1 VKHLG
6 WILDLYHKPGQMVV
20 WLKKPDGKCV
30 RLTDRWKPRIHVG
43 GDYRELIDLACKSYI
58 ENSIFVDKFELAGDI
73 GKSRVLEVVVENEEE
88 AARLARRIQRGRSY
102 SNFRLY
108 DVDVPSPQIY
118 LYQKDLFPLA
128 LVEAEEKDEKIEW
141 TLRDSRETIDYKLPP
156 LRKIRLEVRTRKN
169 KRIRTFEDELDSVS
183 ITDREETLI
192 LDSGNEEEKLLRL
205 VETFNEM
212 DPDIVITEGGDS
224 FIFPYLARR
233 AHKNGM
239 LNRLVLGRDPSPL
252 RVYEVQGHS
261 YFSYGKILYR
271 ETAARLLG
279 RLHIDDHNA
288 FISADCGL
296 EGLFEISRTCIIPI
310 QRASRATIGTNMTS
324 LQFYHAVKENV
335 LIPWNK
341 NQPEEWK
348 DSNELVIADRGG
360 FIHEPETGIYDQ
372 VGELDFTS
380 LYPTIMRDQNLS
392 GETVK
397 CKCCPNSLRRVPE
410 LDYNIC
416 DRWRGIVPQSLE
428 ILLDRRSKYKKLKKD
443 EKDELKRQKYDAR
456 QSALKWIL
464 VCSFGYL
471 GFKNARFGKIDAHIA
486 TCAFSRIFLHRA
498 IAIAQARGFKLVH
511 GIVDSMW
518 LTKADA
524 TAADYEELCAVIK
537 KDLKLPLSFEGQYK
551 WIVFLNSKTDP
562 QAPVLNRYYGIFQD
576 RTLKVRGIDVRRHD
590 TPKIVEKCQTQMLAL
605 LKEADNSKEFQALI
619 PQVLS
624 TLREYVSKLR
634 SGIVPIEELV
644 ITKNLS
650 KMPNEYTHRVPQAI
664 AAQCLIDEGG
674 AVHAGQQ
681 VSYVLTIDPSAIP
694 ESQALPPELA
704 DDDTVYDPERYID
717 LLVSSTANLL
727 LPFGYDVKSLT
738 ASLGRP
744 PRAFHSSPNSTAHQM
759 QIQLSG

>member
-1 VKHLG
+1 
-6 WILDLYHKPGQMVV
+6 MVV

-43 GDYRELIDLACKSYI
+43 GDYRELIDLACKSYV
-58 ENSIFVDKFELAGDI
+58 ENSIFVDKFERAGDI
-73 GKSRVLEVVVENEEE
+73 EKSRVLEVVVENDEE
-88 AARLARRIQRGRSY
+88 ATRLAGRIQRESSY

-108 DVDVPSPQIY
+108 DVDIPSPQVY
-118 LYQKDLFPLA
+118 LYLKDLFPLA
-128 LVEAEEKDEKIEW
+128 LVEAEERDGKIEW
-141 TLRDSRETIDYKLPP
+141 TLKDSRDTIDYKLPP
-156 LRKIRLEVRTRKN
+156 LRKIRLEIKTRKS
-169 KRIRTFEDELDSVS
+169 KRIRTFEDELDSLRI
-183 ITDREETLI
+183 ITDHEETLV
-192 LDSGNEEEKLLRL
+192 LDSGNEEEKLLSL
-205 VETFNEM
+205 VETFNEI

-224 FIFPYLARR
+224 FIFPYMARR
-233 AHKNGM
+233 AYKNGM

-288 FISADCGL
+288 FIKADCGL

-416 DRWRGIVPQSLE
+416 DRWRGIVPLSLE
-428 ILLDRRSKYKKLKKD
+428 ILLDRRSSYKQLKKD
-443 EKDELKRQKYDAR
+443 EKDELKQQKYDAR

-486 TCAFSRIFLHRA
+486 TCAFSRVFLHRA

-518 LTKADA
+518 LTKPDA
-524 TAADYEELCAVIK
+524 TSTDYEELCAVIK

-562 QAPVLNRYYGIFQD
+562 EAPVLNRYYGIFQD

-590 TPKIVEKCQTQMLAL
+590 TPKIVEKCQTQMLGI
-605 LKEADNSKEFQALI
+605 LKEADNSREFQALI
-619 PQVLS
+619 PQVLN
-624 TLREYVSKLR
+624 TLREHVSKLR
-634 SGIVPIEELV
+634 SGTVPIEELI

-650 KMPNEYTHRVPQAI
+650 KMPNEYAHRVPQAI

-674 AVHAGQQ
+674 TVHAGQQ
-681 VSYVLTIDPSAIP
+681 VSYVLTIDTSTIP
-694 ESQALPPELA
+694 EGQALPPELA
-704 DDDTVYDPERYID
+704 DDDTVYDSERYVD

-738 ASLGRP
+738 ASLR
-744 PRAFHSSPNSTAHQM
+744 
-759 QIQLSG
+759 

>member
-1 VKHLG
+1 
-6 WILDLYHKPGQMVV
+6 MVI

-30 RLTDRWKPRIHVG
+30 RLTDKWKPRIHVG

-58 ENSIFVDKFELAGDI
+58 EDSIFVDKFELAGDI
-73 GKSRVLEVVVENEEE
+73 EKSRVLEIVVENDEE
-88 AARLARRIQRGRSY
+88 AAKLARRIQRESNY
-102 SNFRLY
+102 SSFRLY

-141 TLRDSRETIDYKLPP
+141 TLRDSRKTIDYKLPP
-156 LRKIRLEVRTRKN
+156 LRKIRLEVQTRKN
-169 KRIRTFEDELDSVS
+169 KRIRTFEDELDSLRI
-183 ITDREETLI
+183 ITDREETLV
-192 LDSGNEEEKLLRL
+192 LDSGNEEAKLLSL
-205 VETFNEM
+205 VETFNKI
-212 DPDIVITEGGDS
+212 DPDIVLTAGGDS
-224 FIFPYLARR
+224 FLFPYLARR
-233 AHKNGM
+233 ALENGI
-239 LNRLVLGRDPSPL
+239 LDKLILGREQSPL

-416 DRWRGIVPQSLE
+416 DRWRGIVPLSLE
-428 ILLDRRSKYKKLKKD
+428 ILLDRRSKYKQLKKD

-486 TCAFSRIFLHRA
+486 TCAFARTVLNKA
-498 IAIAQARGFKLVH
+498 KEIATSQGFTMVH

-518 LTKADA
+518 LRKPGA
-524 TAADYEELCAVIK
+524 TAEEYEQLCGEMK
-537 KDLKLPLSFEGQYK
+537 KKLGLPISFEGCYK
-551 WIVFLNSKTDP
+551 WIVFLGSRVDP
-562 QAPVLNRYYGIFQD
+562 RVPVLNRYFGVFQD
-576 RTLKVRGIDVRRHD
+576 GTVKVRGIELRRHD
-590 TPKIVEKCQTQMLAL
+590 TPGIVEKCQKAMLGVLGQAG
-605 LKEADNSKEFQALI
+605 DSSEFKALI
-619 PQVLS
+619 PQALEVLE
-624 TLREYVSKLR
+624 RYVA
-634 SGIVPIEELV
+634 LV
-644 ITKNLS
+644 RAGRVLVGDFVIRKNLS
-650 KMPNEYTHRVPQAI
+650 KTPGEYRNLVPQAV
-664 AAQCLIDEGG
+664 AARRLEKEGG
-674 AVHAGQQ
+674 KVHGGQSI
-681 VSYVLTIDPSAIP
+681 SYILTRELMGAS
-694 ESQALPPELA
+694 ETRALPVELVEK
-704 DDDTVYDPERYID
+704 DVRVDREKYVD
-717 LLVSSTANLL
+717 LLVSSARNLL
-727 LPFGYDVKSLT
+727 EPFGYNKNALMVELCPKT
-738 ASLGRP
+738 
-744 PRAFHSSPNSTAHQM
+744 
-759 QIQLSG
+759 